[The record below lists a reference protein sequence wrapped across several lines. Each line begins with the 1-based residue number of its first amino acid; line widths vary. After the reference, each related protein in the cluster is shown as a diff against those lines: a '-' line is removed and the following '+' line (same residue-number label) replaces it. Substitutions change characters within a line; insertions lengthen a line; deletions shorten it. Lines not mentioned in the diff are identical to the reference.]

1 MSTLYVDNLQPN
13 LGSRVEIPSLK
24 PIAGSVVQVVQ
35 VDDAEFSTRFTT
47 TSSSYVSSGYDL
59 VITPTST
66 SSKILITCNFSV
78 HSTSGYA
85 YGLIARN
92 GTQLANTQ
100 FAFGGGGQ
108 PWGMAGSTF
117 LDEPNST
124 SAVTYT
130 LYGFTN
136 SGTAYYGWNS
146 STTNNNFCYFI
157 AQEIAQ

>member
-1 MSTLYVDNLQPN
+1 MSVLYVDTLQPN
-13 LGSRVEIPSLK
+13 LGSRVMA
-24 PIAGSVVQVVQ
+24 AGHVVQVVQ
-35 VDDAEFSTRFTT
+35 ADESQFYNRFQT
-47 TSSSYVSSGYDL
+47 TSTSYVSSGYDL

-66 SSKILITCNFSV
+66 SSKILITCNFAMAS
-78 HSTSGYA
+78 SAGYA

-100 FAFGGGGQ
+100 FALGTGGI
-108 PWGMAGSTF
+108 WGMAGCTF

-130 LYGFTN
+130 LYGYTS
-136 SGTAYYGWNS
+136 SGTAYFGWNS
-146 STTNNNFCYFI
+146 SSTNNNYNYFV